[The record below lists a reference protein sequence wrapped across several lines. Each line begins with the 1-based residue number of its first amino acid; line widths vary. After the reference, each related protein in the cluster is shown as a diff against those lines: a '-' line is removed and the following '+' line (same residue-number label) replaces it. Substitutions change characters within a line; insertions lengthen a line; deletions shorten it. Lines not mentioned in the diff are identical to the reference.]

1 MVKLPRLRYCCCCCY
16 YYYDY
21 HYHYHY
27 YQGYYYYYYYYYYLG
42 RRLRLLCGHDDRGHR
57 HGELVAAALAGRGR
71 GRVG

>member
-1 MVKLPRLRYCCCCCY
+1 MVKLLRLRYCCCCCY

-21 HYHYHY
+21 DYHYHY

-42 RRLRLLCGHDDRGHR
+42 RRLRLLCGHDDGGHR